1 VLEIGSGILGDRYT
15 LKRRVLTYH
24 EGGPVVWEA
33 TDTIENPLLVKT
45 WAYSGDQP
53 DDLYRAQWD
62 LELRNLFR
70 ISSSPGAEMRLVV
83 LRDAGIDRN
92 AKCLAMVLASPGLV
106 PLDALLIERA
116 LTSWLREL
124 ANPSTRVTVWR
135 SLRNLALGLTQ
146 LHEQHMLHRD
156 ISTRAVF
163 LDPLL
168 GPESMRL
175 GGFELTVRVGSFRET
190 DVGARYVLAPEF
202 YANSLATHT
211 FESDWYQFGVLV
223 ATVLVGSGTT
233 LEAPPPARHAET
245 LRRVQA
251 DVKLQELERDLL
263 LL

>member
-1 VLEIGSGILGDRYT
+1 
-15 LKRRVLTYH
+15 
-24 EGGPVVWEA
+24 
-33 TDTIENPLLVKT
+33 
-45 WAYSGDQP
+45 
-53 DDLYRAQWD
+53 
-62 LELRNLFR
+62 
-70 ISSSPGAEMRLVV
+70 
-83 LRDAGIDRN
+83 
-92 AKCLAMVLASPGLV
+92 
-106 PLDALLIERA
+106 
-116 LTSWLREL
+116 
-124 ANPSTRVTVWR
+124 
-135 SLRNLALGLTQ
+135 
-146 LHEQHMLHRD
+146 
-156 ISTRAVF
+156 
-163 LDPLL
+163 
-168 GPESMRL
+168 MRL